1 MIDLTLL
8 PCVFAVPDISEGREA
23 FEEYVSILLNW
34 KVASDIASVRTSVSD
49 RTISL
54 LFETGTYPVHPHVV
68 AACRSFGIVE
78 YSANDCTQ
86 VVNTLLSRAKP
97 LEEATGIQDICHTGA
112 SFSPDIITQEIEQ
125 LREDIG
131 RVLLIVAIIQEH
143 CDSTRLNHVLAFKK
157 LPQQCHEVTVDAT
170 IELMDPASI
179 NGHSPPF
186 AVSQAIKVCEN
197 LTGFLTSLDPVVIWD
212 ASEDAAAIQLAVEI
226 AWYKDRIQNGCIA
239 DWCSPPPIKIGTSF
253 FRTVNDCGF
262 HHNRTRIRTL
272 IAAIVDLLVRRNLRK
287 VHSLRTGP
295 GGEDPPRMRG
305 ADRGM
310 RRDLDREWH
319 LHYWEMRGGVQELA
333 AVVPHNCFDIP
344 E

>member
-8 PCVFAVPDISEGREA
+8 PCVFSVPDVSEGREA
-23 FEEYVSILLNW
+23 FEEYIRSLLNW
-34 KVASDIASVRTSVSD
+34 KVAADIASVRTSISD
-49 RTISL
+49 RTVPL

-97 LEEATGIQDICHTGA
+97 LEEVTSIQDVCHTGA
-112 SFSPDIITQEIEQ
+112 SFSPDVISQEREQ
-125 LREDIG
+125 LQEDIV

-143 CDSTRLNHVLAFKK
+143 CDIARLNHVLAFKK
-157 LPQQCHEVTVDAT
+157 LPQQCREVTVDAT
-170 IELMDPASI
+170 IELMDPDSV
-179 NGHSPPF
+179 NEHSPPF
-186 AVSQAIKVCEN
+186 VVSQTISVCQN
-197 LTGFLTSLDPVVIWD
+197 LTDFLTSLDPVVIWD
-212 ASEDAAAIQLAVEI
+212 VSEDAVAIQLAVEI

-239 DWCSPPPIKIGTSF
+239 DWRNPPPFKIGTSF

-262 HHNRTRIRTL
+262 HHDRTRIRKL
-272 IAAIVDLLVRRNLRK
+272 ISSIVNLLVRRNLRK
-287 VHSLRTGP
+287 VHLLRTGP
-295 GGEDPPRMRG
+295 GGADPPRMRG

-310 RRDLDREWH
+310 RCDLDQEWH
-319 LHYWEMRGGVQELA
+319 LHYWEMQGGVQELA